1 MNFKKSAY
9 RPSLHGNVQTML
21 HVRSCGHYII
31 NQEWHDRKIQKS
43 FLELFWCIRGKG
55 KFCCNEKQWKLNAE
69 EVCFYLPNDYHQI
82 TQETTPFEYYWLT
95 IDGPELPSLI
105 RMFDINRPPRNAGKC
120 PVPTFE
126 RLIAELHD
134 RSSFGEFRAG
144 ATAYEILS
152 LAFAGTSSQFNPI
165 VRKFSLFIENGFTNG
180 DLSIESF
187 AQEHRIH
194 RSTLT
199 RLIKQHCGMSP
210 MEYLNSFRMQ
220 EALHLLYDT
229 EYTVKEIAEC
239 CGFNN
244 PNYFSKVILHRFGK
258 VPTELRKSQ
267 FTTNQKTIS

>member
-1 MNFKKSAY
+1 MTGKEI
-9 RPSLHGNVQTML
+9 HT
-21 HVRSCGHYII
+21 
-31 NQEWHDRKIQKS
+31 QKND
-43 FLELFWCIRGKG
+43 FLRLFWKKVVRNVSRWAWHMRKRVIYRK
-55 KFCCNEKQWKLNAE
+55 KANL
-69 EVCFYLPNDYHQI
+69 
-82 TQETTPFEYYWLT
+82 FE
-95 IDGPELPSLI
+95 IGS
-105 RMFDINRPPRNAGKC
+105 
-120 PVPTFE
+120 
-126 RLIAELHD
+126 
-134 RSSFGEFRAG
+134 
-144 ATAYEILS
+144 
-152 LAFAGTSSQFNPI
+152 
-165 VRKFSLFIENGFTNG
+165 IENGFTNG

-267 FTTNQKTIS
+267 FTTNQTTIS